1 MRVALVYQ
9 GFALDASLERER
21 VLLARALVEAG
32 VELDYYGDPRRTTVD
47 LAGAT
52 FRPVQPL
59 LRSGSRIGHAFEYG
73 SFARAATVALRRER
87 DRYDVIDVAGTTAW
101 EHDVVRVH
109 AVQKAEAGRWPER
122 GGRSFRA
129 ARTRAALAPVTR
141 PKVGVARVIERLQF
155 RPGCFNV
162 LLAASEEVRDDLQEV
177 HAVPR
182 ELIEVLLP
190 PVETERFGQPDDG
203 AARRALRV
211 GPDDALLLFVG
222 HDFERKGLGEAITAL
237 AGLPPR
243 AHLVVVGRGDP
254 RRYARAAHDAGLA
267 ERVHFVGATDSP
279 EQWFAAAD
287 IFLLP
292 TREDVWGMT
301 VIEAMAA
308 GVPVVVTAVA
318 GAAAQVREAEAGV
331 VVPDASARTLTD
343 VLSRLVS
350 APAERR
356 RLGERGRDAAA
367 RFGVR
372 AFGRAALAAYER
384 ALAARRGR
392 RASP

>member
-59 LRSGSRIGHAFEYG
+59 LRSASRIGHAFEYG

-87 DRYDVIDVAGTTAW
+87 ARYDVIDVSGTTAW

-129 ARTRAALAPVTR
+129 ARTRAALAPVAR

-155 RPGCFNV
+155 RPGCFKV

-177 HAVPR
+177 HGVPR

-190 PVETERFGQPDDG
+190 PVEIERFAQADDG
-203 AARRALRV
+203 GARRALRV

-222 HDFERKGLGEAITAL
+222 HDFERKGLGEAITAV
-237 AGLPPR
+237 AGLPAH

-254 RRYARAAHDAGLA
+254 RRYASAAHDAGLA

-287 IFLLP
+287 VFLLP

-331 VVPDASARTLTD
+331 VVPDASKRTLTD

-384 ALAARRGR
+384 ALAARRAR